1 MAEEQYGGAGGA
13 SRRLPD
19 GEPPRKFD
27 WANLNLPHLIE
38 AGRPKIAGWCIL
50 FAIVTFG
57 LLWFLG
63 PKETIYSYQVSQ
75 ANNLLHGKLDMDP
88 QYTKNYGVLERVLY
102 DGEAFCFPP
111 GDPESAKVSDARFS
125 EDCKTYMQH
134 SLGPAFV
141 VLPGVLIF
149 GVDLNQTLVSV
160 IFAAM
165 TAPIVFLIARGLSKS
180 TEAQVWL
187 TVLMIFG
194 TIFFWVGAN
203 GGVWFFAH
211 TTATFFLFGAI
222 YFTVT
227 RPNPL
232 YAGVLL
238 GAAFMCRPTIS
249 MTGLFFVIMFA
260 NLWLRPPEGGKSLI
274 QRINWEPVGAFFAGV
289 SPFVLATMAINY
301 ARFDNPVESGYT
313 HSQQLHEDSL
323 AHIYT
328 DGTFNPGYIGRH
340 PPVVFEQMPHFEDTA
355 PYILP
360 SWAGMAMWATTPAFL
375 YSFFAGIK
383 ERIVLVLGGV
393 AVGLAAAVILSRGV
407 ARAWDWG
414 WATTE
419 IPLGI
424 HLLPFWAM
432 IGAGVVFS
440 LVNRDRLIAACWAA
454 IIPAAFFIFNFAA
467 TGWSQF
473 GYRYG
478 LDFTP
483 FLWLLV
489 GRAIGDEIKWHHK
502 VLITIGVLVNLMGLL
517 WIYQLG
523 DSNAAIGG
531 FLRDVLDVLG
541 DDPSGWTWVRF

>member
-1 MAEEQYGGAGGA
+1 MGEAQYGGGPG
-13 SRRLPD
+13 SFGRDPGDRNSDDFRLS
-19 GEPPRKFD
+19 
-27 WANLNLPHLIE
+27 NINVPHLIE
-38 AGRPKIAGWCIL
+38 SGRPTIVGWCIL
-50 FAIVTFG
+50 FAVVTFG

-63 PKETIYSYQVSQ
+63 PKDTAFSYQVSQ
-75 ANNLLHGKLDMDP
+75 ANNLIHGHLDMDP
-88 QYTKNYGVLERVLY
+88 QYTKNYAVLERVLY
-102 DGEAFCFPP
+102 DGEGFCFLP
-111 GDPESAKVSDARFS
+111 GDPEAAKVSDPRFS
-125 EDCKTYMQH
+125 EDCKTFMQH

-165 TAPIVFLIARGLSKS
+165 TAPIVFLVARGLSKS
-180 TEAQVWL
+180 TEARVWL
-187 TVLMIFG
+187 TILMIFG

-211 TTATFFLFGAI
+211 TTATFFLFAAI
-222 YFTVT
+222 YFTIT

-238 GAAFMCRPTIS
+238 GAAFMSRPTVS

-260 NLWLRPPEGGKSLI
+260 HLWLRPPEDGESLFE
-274 QRINWEPVGAFFAGV
+274 RINWEPVRAFFAGV

-301 ARFDNPVESGYT
+301 SRFDNPVESGYNY
-313 HSQQLHEDSL
+313 SQQLYEDSL
-323 AHIYT
+323 TFVYT
-328 DGTFNPGYIGRH
+328 DGMFNPGYIDRH
-340 PPVVFEQMPHFEDTA
+340 PPVVLEQMPIFQDTA

-360 SWAGMAMWATTPAFL
+360 SLAGMAMWATTPAFFYAL
-375 YSFFAGIK
+375 FAGIK
-383 ERIVLVLGGV
+383 ERAVLIIGGV

-407 ARAWDWG
+407 VRAWDWG

-432 IGAGVVFS
+432 IGAAVVYS
-440 LVNRDRLIAACWAA
+440 LINRDRLIAACWAA
-454 IIPAAFFIFNFAA
+454 IIPTAFLIFNFAA
-467 TGWSQF
+467 TGWTQF

-489 GRAIGDEIKWHHK
+489 ARAIGDEIKWHHK

-523 DSNAAIGG
+523 EPNTALGG
-531 FLRDVLDVLG
+531 FLRDLLNALG
-541 DDPSGWTWVRF
+541 DDPSRWTWVRF

>member
-1 MAEEQYGGAGGA
+1 MGERRYGSSSNA
-13 SRRLPD
+13 SGRVPD
-19 GEPPRKFD
+19 DEPPKESD
-27 WANLNLPHLIE
+27 WEELNIPYLVE
-38 AGRPKIAGWCIL
+38 SGRLTVAGWCVL
-50 FAIVTFG
+50 FAVITFG
-57 LLWFLG
+57 LLWTLG
-63 PKETIYSYQVSQ
+63 PKDTVYSFQVSQ
-75 ANNLLHGKLDMDP
+75 ANNILHGHLDMDP

-102 DGEAFCFPP
+102 DGEGFCFPP
-111 GDPESAKVSDARFS
+111 GDPQAELVSDARSS
-125 EDCKTYMQH
+125 EGCKTYMQH
-134 SLGPAFV
+134 SLGPALV

-165 TAPIVFLIARGLSKS
+165 TAPLVFLVARGLSKS
-180 TEAQVWL
+180 TETRVWL
-187 TVLMIFG
+187 TVLMVFG

-211 TTATFFLFGAI
+211 TTATFFLFAAI

-238 GAAFMCRPTIS
+238 GAAFMCRPTVS

-260 NLWLRPPEGGKSLI
+260 HLWLRPAEDGKSLFE
-274 QRINWEPVGAFFAGV
+274 RINWEPVGAFFAGV

-301 ARFDNPVESGYT
+301 ARFDNPVETGYT
-313 HSQQLHEDSL
+313 HGEQLHQDSL
-323 AHIYT
+323 VSVYT
-328 DGTFNPGYIGRH
+328 DGTFNPSYIERH
-340 PPVVFEQMPHFEDTA
+340 PPVILEQMPLFQDTA

-360 SWAGMAMWATTPAFL
+360 SWAGMAMWATSPAFL
-375 YSFFAGIK
+375 YALFAGIK
-383 ERIVLVLGGV
+383 ERIVLIVGGL
-393 AVGLAAAVILSRGV
+393 AVGLATAVILSRGV
-407 ARAWDWG
+407 VGAWDWG

-432 IGAGVVFS
+432 IGVAVVYS
-440 LVNRDRLIAACWAA
+440 LINRDRLVAACWTA
-454 IIPAAFFIFNFAA
+454 IIPTAFLIFNFAA

-489 GRAIGDEIKWHHK
+489 ARAIGEEIKWHHK

-523 DSNAAIGG
+523 QPNTALGRI
-531 FLRDVLDVLG
+531 LRGVLDLLG
-541 DDPSGWTWVRF
+541 DDPAGWAWVRF

>member
-1 MAEEQYGGAGGA
+1 MGEAPQSGSAGA
-13 SRRLPD
+13 SGQISDDAPA
-19 GEPPRKFD
+19 RKSGL
-27 WANLNLPHLIE
+27 LNINVPHLI
-38 AGRPKIAGWCIL
+38 ASGRPTVIGWCVL
-50 FAIVTFG
+50 FAVVTFG

-63 PKETIYSYQVSQ
+63 PKDTAYSYQVSQ
-75 ANNLLHGKLDMDP
+75 ANNLLHGHLDMDP
-88 QYTKNYGVLERVLY
+88 QYTKNYNVLERVLY
-102 DGEAFCFPP
+102 DGEGFCFPP
-111 GDPESAKVSDARFS
+111 DDPRAVDVSDARFS

-149 GVDLNQTLVSV
+149 GVELNQTLVSV

-165 TAPIVFLIARGLSKS
+165 TAPLVFLVARGLSKR
-180 TEAQVWL
+180 TETQVWL
-187 TVLMIFG
+187 TVLMVFG

-211 TTATFFLFGAI
+211 TTATFFLFGALF
-222 YFTVT
+222 FTVT

-238 GAAFMCRPTIS
+238 GAAFMSRPTVS
-249 MTGLFFVIMFA
+249 MSGLFFVIMFA
-260 NLWLRPPEGGKSLI
+260 HLWLRPSDGGRSLFG
-274 QRINWEPVGAFFAGV
+274 RINWEPVGAFFTGV
-289 SPFVLATMAINY
+289 SPFVLTTMAINY
-301 ARFDNPVESGYT
+301 ARFDNPVESGYNYGEQF
-313 HSQQLHEDSL
+313 HQDHLE
-323 AHIYT
+323 HIFT
-328 DGTFNPGYIGRH
+328 DGIFDPGYIERH
-340 PPVVFEQMPHFEDTA
+340 PPVVLEQMPLFQDTA

-360 SWAGMAMWATTPAFL
+360 SWAGMAMWATTPAFF
-375 YSFFAGIK
+375 YSLFAGIK
-383 ERIVLVLGGV
+383 ERIVLIVGGV
-393 AVGLAAAVILSRGV
+393 AVGLSAAIILSRGV
-407 ARAWDWG
+407 VRAWDWG

-432 IGAGVVFS
+432 IGAAVVYS
-440 LVNRDRLIAACWAA
+440 LINRDRLVAACWAA
-454 IIPAAFFIFNFAA
+454 IIPTAFFIFNFAA

-483 FLWLLV
+483 FLWLLAA
-489 GRAIGDEIKWHHK
+489 RAIGDEIKWHHK
-502 VLITIGVLVNLMGLL
+502 VLITVGVLVNLMGLL

-523 DSNAAIGG
+523 EPNAALGG
-531 FLRDVLDVLG
+531 FLRDVLNALG

>member
-1 MAEEQYGGAGGA
+1 MGEARYGRGAGA
-13 SRRLPD
+13 SRRVPD
-19 GEPPRKFD
+19 DEPPREFH
-27 WANLNLPHLIE
+27 WADLNVPYLIE
-38 AGRPKIAGWCIL
+38 SGRLTVVGWCVL
-50 FAIVTFG
+50 FAVVTFG

-63 PKETIYSYQVSQ
+63 PKDTAFSFQVSQ
-75 ANNLLHGKLDMDP
+75 ANNLIHGHLDMNP
-88 QYTKNYGVLERVLY
+88 QYTRNFGVLERVLY
-102 DGEAFCFPP
+102 DGDGFCFPP
-111 GDPESAKVSDARFS
+111 GDPQAALVSDARIS
-125 EDCKTYMQH
+125 EDCRTFMQH
-134 SLGPAFV
+134 SLGPAFI
-141 VLPGVLIF
+141 VLPGVLLF

-180 TEAQVWL
+180 TETRVWL
-187 TVLMIFG
+187 TVLMVFG

-222 YFTVT
+222 YFTLT

-232 YAGVLL
+232 YAGALL
-238 GAAFMCRPTIS
+238 GAAFMARPTVS

-260 NLWLRPPEGGKSLI
+260 HLWLRPPEGGRSLLG
-274 QRINWEPVGAFFAGV
+274 RINWEPVAAFFAGV
-289 SPFVLATMAINY
+289 SPFVLTTMAINY
-301 ARFDNPVESGYT
+301 SRFDNPVESGYNF
-313 HSQQLHEDSL
+313 SEQLHQDQL
-323 AHIYT
+323 AFVYT
-328 DGTFNPGYIGRH
+328 DGTFHPGYIERH
-340 PPVVFEQMPHFEDTA
+340 PPIVLEQMPIFQDTA

-360 SWAGMAMWATTPAFL
+360 SWAGMAIWTTTPAFFYAL
-375 YSFFAGIK
+375 FAGIK
-383 ERIVLVLGGV
+383 ERIVLIIGGA

-407 ARAWDWG
+407 GRAWDWG

-432 IGAGVVFS
+432 IGAAVVYS
-440 LVNRDRLIAACWAA
+440 LIHRDRLIAACWAA
-454 IIPAAFFIFNFAA
+454 IIPTAFFIFNFAA

-489 GRAIGDEIKWHHK
+489 ARAIGDEIKWHHK
-502 VLITIGVLVNLMGLL
+502 VLISIGVLVNLMGLL
-517 WIYQLG
+517 WIYQL
-523 DSNAAIGG
+523 DDPNTALGG
-531 FLRDVLDVLG
+531 FLRDILDVLG
-541 DDPSGWTWVRF
+541 DDPSRWTWVRF